1 MSLIKTVK
9 LKWQKIWALISIY
22 GGGVRAEEMPNFPL
36 RPAHPPSHPSPPAP
50 TGGTASLLHREVTTL
65 LRQPNPGRP
74 GLQAKSPTPS
84 LRNDAASSRPP
95 SPPLGVVAPCPNNTP
110 PPGTD
115 SRGGR
120 TARCPHAV
128 HGGALQAPGA
138 ITPAKEAVSR
148 GARNEGCGPGPGRPL
163 PAPPLALQ
171 VPEARRRG
179 SAQGLTERP
188 RAERPLP
195 ARPRPRPARR
205 PAAPPPPRA
214 LRSRDVRAAGL
225 GTRRVAG
232 RRAETDPGSVRA
244 GSEPETGHR
253 RRPVPVPV
261 RVVALSPRP
270 PHPSLIPPPTPPHRR
285 QVAPPPRTCPRVRT
299 GECPGTPAVGRRR
312 RGPASRS
319 LAPPA
324 WPCFGASSRRPG
336 QTSRLGSSPGDA
348 GGEADDEWARPAAAP
363 GSAGVG
369 LISTG
374 QWESSFKSLLP
385 PGCLRVSSLA
395 SR

>member
-270 PHPSLIPPPTPPHRR
+270 PHPSLIPPPPPH
-285 QVAPPPRTCPRVRT
+285 
-299 GECPGTPAVGRRR
+299 
-312 RGPASRS
+312 PAS
-319 LAPPA
+319 PA
-324 WPCFGASSRRPG
+324 
-336 QTSRLGSSPGDA
+336 TGS
-348 GGEADDEWARPAAAP
+348 PAAAHLPSRSHRWVPRDARGGASAP
-363 GSAGVG
+363 GPRFPEPRSPSLALLRG
-369 LISTG
+369 LLS
-374 QWESSFKSLLP
+374 P
-385 PGCLRVSSLA
+385 PGADEPARFI
-395 SR
+395 SRGRRGWSRWWVGPAGGGSR